1 MVAVSEEDQE
11 KLNAFKRDLHRD
23 ITNRK
28 RLFEAETGLVIQD
41 VDLVFV
47 DVSSID
53 QPHHLLSEIKVT
65 VWKE

>member
-1 MVAVSEEDQE
+1 MSEDDQE

-28 RLFEAETGLVIQD
+28 RLLEAETGLVIQD
-41 VDLVFV
+41 VELVFV

-53 QPHHLLSEIKVT
+53 APYHLLSEIKVT
-65 VWKE
+65 V

>member
-1 MVAVSEEDQE
+1 MSEDDQE

-41 VDLVFV
+41 VELVFV

-53 QPHHLLSEIKVT
+53 QPYHLLSEIKVT
-65 VWKE
+65 V

>member
-1 MVAVSEEDQE
+1 MSEEDQE

-28 RLFEAETGLVIQD
+28 RLLEAETGLVIQD
-41 VDLVFV
+41 VELVFV

-53 QPHHLLSEIKVT
+53 APYHLLSEIKVT
-65 VWKE
+65 V

>member
-1 MVAVSEEDQE
+1 MIEEDQE

-28 RLFEAETGLVIQD
+28 RLLEAETGLVIQD
-41 VDLVFV
+41 VELVFV

-53 QPHHLLSEIKVT
+53 APYHLLSEIKVT
-65 VWKE
+65 V

>member
-1 MVAVSEEDQE
+1 MSEDDQE
-11 KLNAFKRDLHRD
+11 KLNVFKRDLHRD

-41 VDLVFV
+41 VELVFV

-53 QPHHLLSEIKVT
+53 APYHLLSEIKVT
-65 VWKE
+65 V

>member
-1 MVAVSEEDQE
+1 MSEDDQE

-41 VDLVFV
+41 VELVFV

-53 QPHHLLSEIKVT
+53 APYHLLSEIKVT
-65 VWKE
+65 V

>member
-23 ITNRK
+23 ITSRK
-28 RLFEAETGLVIQD
+28 RLLEAETGLLIQD
-41 VDLVFV
+41 VYLVFV
-47 DVSSID
+47 DVSSIG

-65 VWKE
+65 V

>member
-1 MVAVSEEDQE
+1 MSEEDQE

-23 ITNRK
+23 ITSRK
-28 RLFEAETGLVIQD
+28 RLLEAETGLVIQD
-41 VDLVFV
+41 VELVFV

-53 QPHHLLSEIKVT
+53 QPQHLLSEIKVT

>member
-23 ITNRK
+23 ITSRK
-28 RLFEAETGLVIQD
+28 RLLEAETGLVIQD
-41 VDLVFV
+41 VELVFV

-53 QPHHLLSEIKVT
+53 QPYHLLSEIKVT
-65 VWKE
+65 V

>member
-1 MVAVSEEDQE
+1 MSEDDQE

-28 RLFEAETGLVIQD
+28 RLLEAETGLVIQD
-41 VDLVFV
+41 VELVFV

-53 QPHHLLSEIKVT
+53 QPYHLLSEIKVT
-65 VWKE
+65 V

>member
-1 MVAVSEEDQE
+1 MSEGDQE

-28 RLFEAETGLVIQD
+28 RLLEAETGLVIQD
-41 VDLVFV
+41 VELVFV

-53 QPHHLLSEIKVT
+53 APYHLLSEIKVT
-65 VWKE
+65 V